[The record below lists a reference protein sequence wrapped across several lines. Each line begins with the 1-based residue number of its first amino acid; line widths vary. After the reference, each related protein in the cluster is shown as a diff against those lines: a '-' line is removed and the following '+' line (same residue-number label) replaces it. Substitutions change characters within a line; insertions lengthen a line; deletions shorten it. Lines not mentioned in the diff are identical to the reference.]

1 MTRSETR
8 PRILQIGKFYAPYAG
23 GIETHLQELCGELQR
38 FADVRVI
45 VSNIDRQTVTED
57 VSGIPVRRVGLLGY
71 LAGAPVSPGMV
82 SAIRHSPADIVQI
95 HWPNPAAVLAYLA
108 SGHRGR
114 LVMTYHSDVIKRKI
128 SSAVFD
134 PILNATMARCSA
146 VIATSPDYVRTSPVL
161 RKFQHLCHVI
171 PYGIA
176 TDRLGA
182 PNEAAVAG
190 LRQKYGPRMVLAVGR
205 LVYYKGFEYLIQ
217 AMGLVNGRLVIVG
230 DGPLR
235 EKLRSLSRS
244 LGVADRVELVGEKC
258 GDDLVPYFHAAD
270 VFALPSVAR
279 SEAFG
284 IVQLEAMA
292 CGKPVVNTEI
302 DSGVPFVSLHG
313 ITGLTVRPAD
323 PESLAASINKLL
335 NDDNL
340 RFRYG
345 KAGRQ
350 RVIDEFRLEMMIQR
364 TCQLYRQILTP
375 SIMGEGKPSPCDE
388 KYPILSNILAK
399 TRF

>member
-1 MTRSETR
+1 MMMKAKTRL
-8 PRILQIGKFYAPYAG
+8 RILQIGKFYAPYAG
-23 GIETHLQELCGELQR
+23 GIETHLQDLCGELR
-38 FADVRVI
+38 RIADVRVI
-45 VSNIDRQTVTED
+45 VSNTGRQTVTEE
-57 VSGIPVRRVGLLGY
+57 VSGIPVQRVGLLGY
-71 LAGAPVSPGMV
+71 FAGAPVSPGMV
-82 SAIRHSPADIVQI
+82 SAIRRSPADIIQI
-95 HWPNPAAVLAYLA
+95 HWPNPGAVLAYLA
-108 SGHRGR
+108 SGHKGR
-114 LVMTYHSDVIKRKI
+114 LLMTYHSDVVKRKI

-161 RKFQHLCHVI
+161 RKFPHLCHVI

-182 PNEAAVAG
+182 PNEAAVSA

-205 LVYYKGFEYLIQ
+205 LVYYKGFEFLIQ
-217 AMGLVNGRLVIVG
+217 AMRSVNGRLVIVG

-235 EKLRSLSRS
+235 ERLRSLSLS

-258 GDDLVPYFHAAD
+258 GDDLVPYFHATD

-292 CGKPVVNTEI
+292 CGKPVVNTKI

-313 ITGLTVRPAD
+313 ITGLTVPPAD
-323 PESLAASINKLL
+323 AESLAAGINKLL

-345 KAGRQ
+345 KAAKQ
-350 RVIDEFRLEMMIQR
+350 RVMDEFRLEVMMQR
-364 TCQLYRQILTP
+364 TCELYRQILTP
-375 SIMGEGKPSPCDE
+375 SIMGEGKPSHSDE
-388 KYPILSNILAK
+388 KYSILSNISA
-399 TRF
+399 